1 MLMKN
6 KTFLDETLM
15 IFLMAMLVFSIPCVA
30 ASDVEAEAKRDA
42 EKDAKSFNELKW
54 FAGGCLGSACPF
66 ILGAA
71 DIVATGRGIHLRNHI
86 PKPFI
91 FGSEVTDFCCL
102 SFFGAGV
109 LLPIGYAALHSPTPR
124 ADRFLGK
131 SSDYVDTYTTVYRR
145 RVKEQRV
152 KLSAIGCMIGT
163 SVGAFTLYYTLVSD
177 LASRQRRSMWGQ

>member
-6 KTFLDETLM
+6 KTFFTETLI

-42 EKDAKSFNELKW
+42 EKDTKSFNELKW
-54 FAGGCLGSACPF
+54 FAGGCLGSACPY
-66 ILGAA
+66 ILGSACVVA
-71 DIVATGRGIHLRNHI
+71 GSDISLENYI

-109 LLPIGYAALHSPTPR
+109 FLPIGYAVFHSPTPR

-177 LASRQRRSMWGQ
+177 LASRQRKSMWGE